1 MCAVVHVMK
10 TARFIYL
17 PFCLFVAVSTSSLAA
32 DKRHIGWIENATIYP
47 GNLEFKAKIDTGAR
61 TSSINARNITEFT
74 RDGEQWVRFDIIN
87 RTGQAVQ
94 LELPVERQAIIKRHF
109 GKRQKRFVVK
119 MDICLGNVHK
129 TTEVTLVD
137 REGFIYALLIGRS
150 FLKKHFL
157 IDPSEQF
164 TVKPRCEKTP

>member
-1 MCAVVHVMK
+1 MCAFTVMK
-10 TARFIYL
+10 TFRLICL
-17 PFCLFVAVSTSSLAA
+17 PFIFLIAINTACFAS
-32 DKRHIGWIENATIYP
+32 DKRHIGWIENVTIYP
-47 GNLEFKAKIDTGAR
+47 GNLEFKAKMDTGAR
-61 TSSINARNITEFT
+61 TSSINARNIKGFT
-74 RDGEQWVRFDIIN
+74 RNGEQWVRFDIIN
-87 RTGQAVQ
+87 RTGQTVQ

-137 REGFIYALLIGRS
+137 REGFLYALLIGRS
-150 FLKKHFL
+150 FLKKDFV

-164 TVKPRCEKTP
+164 TVTPHCENSP